1 MVPLLNTTL
10 SSIADTHNRP
20 SRPINVNKVV
30 VKKYEKS
37 ARVSKKK
44 ILQGQA
50 SLVYCGF
57 SHYFICFSYIEHLF
71 FIQALDQTN
80 MSMLFRGLRPGIVN
94 ANRAVGLSKFTCS
107 KNPSLLLR
115 FNSSDSKSTKTNLA
129 KINEIVNETHTDREL
144 VSGAPAELAYTDN
157 RVVHIYKQAKSATQS
172 SERNSKFWKLEW
184 DIIPKGN
191 RWENDLIGYQ
201 GTSDYMHCTD
211 LKFDTKEAAIR
222 FAESQGWDYE
232 VSKPHKRK
240 FEVKQYA
247 FNFIHSKKPL
257 KIIRCK

>member
-1 MVPLLNTTL
+1 MSMFFRSL
-10 SSIADTHNRP
+10 RP
-20 SRPINVNKVV
+20 STTSVT
-30 VKKYEKS
+30 
-37 ARVSKKK
+37 RVSV
-44 ILQGQA
+44 L
-50 SLVYCGF
+50 
-57 SHYFICFSYIEHLF
+57 HSY
-71 FIQALDQTN
+71 AWT
-80 MSMLFRGLRPGIVN
+80 R
-94 ANRAVGLSKFTCS
+94 
-107 KNPSLLLR
+107 NPSVLLR
-115 FNSSDSKSTKTNLA
+115 FYSSNSKAKATPA
-129 KINEIVNETHTDREL
+129 KIKEIVNETHIDREL

-172 SERNSKFWKLEW
+172 SERNTKFWKLEW

-232 VSKPHKRK
+232 VSEPHKRK

-247 FNFIHSKKPL
+247 FNFVHSKKPL